1 MVALG
6 ISASRIRLVA
16 AASPQPSHGRSGSWP
31 RRRRDGPA
39 DDPPRQDRAIG
50 QTERL
55 VTAQVVVLGS
65 ANVGKSSL
73 LAQFVHGTF
82 TEKRTVTTG
91 ADFAAKRL
99 RLGDREVRL
108 AIWDTA
114 GQERFHHGTLGGAFY
129 RGADAALLVYDTTD
143 LRTFEQIEMW
153 RRELL
158 QRVDGPPEEFPV
170 VVVGNKV
177 DLPASSAAENG
188 QNDVARWYVS
198 PRGYFSDESRRRRG
212 RDVDIPRRRV
222 VVDAAALRRGG
233 YSAVTS
239 RRGRRGGRRV
249 VATPWPRSAK
259 TSRCDAA
266 AAFRGDE
273 SKRRRDR
280 DVDIPRRRVVAT
292 PRPCDVELRPRPVV
306 RLRCRE
312 LGIGLCLT
320 SAKDGTGVTV
330 AMEAA
335 AMLALE
341 NRRRRGDAKKR
352 LGPTLSLDDA
362 PRHTDGPTC
371 CA

>member
-1 MVALG
+1 M
-6 ISASRIRLVA
+6 A
-16 AASPQPSHGRSGSWP
+16 AA
-31 RRRRDGPA
+31 
-39 DDPPRQDRAIG
+39 
-50 QTERL
+50 TEKPTL
-55 VTAQVVVLGS
+55 LKVVVLGS

-188 QNDVARWYVS
+188 QNDVARW
-198 PRGYFSDESRRRRG
+198 
-212 RDVDIPRRRV
+212 
-222 VVDAAALRRGG
+222 
-233 YSAVTS
+233 
-239 RRGRRGGRRV
+239 
-249 VATPWPRSAK
+249 
-259 TSRCDAA
+259 
-266 AAFRGDE
+266 
-273 SKRRRDR
+273 
-280 DVDIPRRRVVAT
+280 
-292 PRPCDVELRPRPVV
+292 
-306 RLRCRE
+306 CRE